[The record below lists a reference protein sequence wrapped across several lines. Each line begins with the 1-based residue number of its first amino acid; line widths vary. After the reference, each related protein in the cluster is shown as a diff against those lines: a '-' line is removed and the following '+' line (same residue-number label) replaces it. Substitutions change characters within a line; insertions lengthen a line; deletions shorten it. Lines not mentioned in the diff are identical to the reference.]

1 MKANVEAGAFAR
13 RGRRRFA
20 RRPGDH
26 QARPAQHAVAM
37 GAKDT
42 SVDLGGSAKIV
53 GGKDDGLLLRHWID
67 RARTIRRA
75 CVTILLTRAPT
86 GAILLA
92 NAARLKLKSR

>member
-1 MKANVEAGAFAR
+1 MKANIQAGTFAR
-13 RGRRRFA
+13 RSRRRFA
-20 RRPGDH
+20 RRRRNH
-26 QARPAQHAVAM
+26 QARSAQHAVAI
-37 GAKDT
+37 GPKDT

-53 GGKDDGLLLRHWID
+53 GGKDDGLALRHRLD